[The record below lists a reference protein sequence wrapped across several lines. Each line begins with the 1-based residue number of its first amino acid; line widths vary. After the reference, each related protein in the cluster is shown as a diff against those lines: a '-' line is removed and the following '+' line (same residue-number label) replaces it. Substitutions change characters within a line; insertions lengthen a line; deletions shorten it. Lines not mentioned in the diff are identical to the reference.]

1 MLLSF
6 CKKPFWFVFSALL
19 NLSVIYFGT
28 CQIAYGQHGP
38 LVESLLVDAN
48 RALSKKQL
56 TTPTHDNA
64 YDRFQS
70 VLLLDPDNGQ
80 ARSGLQAILISY
92 SQYIRD
98 DIRSFRYS
106 SARKYLKRVAEYYP
120 NNALVADLKREL
132 TQEER
137 KHQLANRS
145 PKELAASSGPES
157 QEYRDVAISEKQL
170 KAKNPDL
177 VEKLAG
183 VAQQL
188 ASTDETVL
196 IYTRN
201 DADGRWVYK
210 QLKKAAK
217 GYRIRG
223 DIRRGKP
230 KLRILPPID

>member
-1 MLLSF
+1 LFLFF
-6 CKKPFWFVFSALL
+6 CKKPCWFILSALFNLSIICFSA
-19 NLSVIYFGT
+19 SQV
-28 CQIAYGQHGP
+28 AYAQYGP
-38 LVESLLVDAN
+38 LVESLLVEAN

-56 TTPTHDNA
+56 TTPSHDNA

-80 ARSGLQAILISY
+80 ARAGLQAILISY
-92 SQYIRD
+92 SQFIRD
-98 DIRSFRYS
+98 DIRGSRYS
-106 SARKYLKRVAEYYP
+106 SARKHLKRVMEYYP
-120 NNALVADLKREL
+120 NNVLVADLKREL
-132 TQEER
+132 GQKER
-137 KHQLANRS
+137 KYQ
-145 PKELAASSGPES
+145 AAKPSLKKAIVSSPES
-157 QEYRDVAISEKQL
+157 QEYTDIVISEKQL
-170 KAKNPDL
+170 KAKNSVL
-177 VEKLAG
+177 VDKLAG
-183 VAQQL
+183 IAQQL

-201 DADGRWVYK
+201 DTDGRWVYK